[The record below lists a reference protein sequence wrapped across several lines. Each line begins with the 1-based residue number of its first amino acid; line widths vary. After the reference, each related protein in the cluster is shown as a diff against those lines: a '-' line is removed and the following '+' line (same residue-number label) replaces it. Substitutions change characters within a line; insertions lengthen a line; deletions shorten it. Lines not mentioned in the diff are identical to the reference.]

1 MNFFYLTSYRG
12 KIKRF
17 NFFEKSYVKQKGK
30 CPKLSIKNS
39 EKKSL
44 KNKRYIIPFRT
55 TAWKSQKRM
64 IKKGSALF

>member
-1 MNFFYLTSYRG
+1 MFDNSREL
-12 KIKRF
+12 KKNIL
-17 NFFEKSYVKQKGK
+17 KSSVKQKGK